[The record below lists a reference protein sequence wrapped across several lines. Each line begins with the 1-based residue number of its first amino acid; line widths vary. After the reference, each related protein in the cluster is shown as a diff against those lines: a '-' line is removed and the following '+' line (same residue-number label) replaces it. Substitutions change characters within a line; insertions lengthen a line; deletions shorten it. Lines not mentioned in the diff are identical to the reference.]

1 MDFVKIVDFFVVFR
15 VLVKMGICIVLVF
28 MILVIKEICLVVNNG
43 EGVIR
48 LLIFLVLR
56 VDLVDWMVDV
66 CGIFLFFMVFIY
78 W

>member
-56 VDLVDWMVDV
+56 VDLVDWMVDEI
-66 CGIFLFFMVFIY
+66 G
-78 W
+78 

>member
-66 CGIFLFFMVFIY
+66 LICLFGKMFII
-78 W
+78 